1 MLLVNTALQY
11 ADAQNGQGVED
22 EERISAMSLLAEFW
36 RSEPEVMGGKSGD
49 SQQTEAIIQA
59 LKRGCRDPSPVVSA
73 ASTNLLFHLLDSFA
87 KDRNMFASIIYKTL
101 TFILIEN
108 YAQQDLREEILKNFI
123 VLFQKYPSMPIGI
136 LCDPLF
142 KQIKINLER

>member
-1 MLLVNTALQY
+1 
-11 ADAQNGQGVED
+11 
-22 EERISAMSLLAEFW
+22 MSLLAEFW

-49 SQQTEAIIQA
+49 SQQTEGIIQA

-108 YAQQDLREEILKNFI
+108 YAQQELREEILKNFI

-142 KQIKINLER
+142 SKLRLIWKDRNMRKAITI

>member
-1 MLLVNTALQY
+1 
-11 ADAQNGQGVED
+11 
-22 EERISAMSLLAEFW
+22 MSLLAEFW
-36 RSEPEVMGGKSGD
+36 RSEPEVMGGKSQSGD
-49 SQQTEAIIQA
+49 SQQTEGIIQA

-108 YAQQDLREEILKNFI
+108 YAQQELREEILKNFI

-142 KQIKINLER
+142 KQVKINLERQEYAEGHHYLSTLQS